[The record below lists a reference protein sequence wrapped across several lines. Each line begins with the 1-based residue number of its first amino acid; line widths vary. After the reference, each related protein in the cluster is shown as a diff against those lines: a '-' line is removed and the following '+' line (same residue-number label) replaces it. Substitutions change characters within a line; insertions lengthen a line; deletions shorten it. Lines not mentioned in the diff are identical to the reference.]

1 MKKKRDT
8 EEYKNLLF
16 QFNSRLGTDFDINST
31 TFFRDVSLATDKIAG
46 WCDESQSDTV
56 VYYPQT
62 AYLPNQVQVP
72 KSCYDDVIYVDFENI
87 KIPVPGEYDEILK
100 RYYGNEYMVPLHAA
114 SAHEYPFYKG
124 QEQYFRFLGEEIED

>member
-1 MKKKRDT
+1 M
-8 EEYKNLLF
+8 
-16 QFNSRLGTDFDINST
+16 
-31 TFFRDVSLATDKIAG
+31 
-46 WCDESQSDTV
+46 
-56 VYYPQT
+56 
-62 AYLPNQVQVP
+62 P